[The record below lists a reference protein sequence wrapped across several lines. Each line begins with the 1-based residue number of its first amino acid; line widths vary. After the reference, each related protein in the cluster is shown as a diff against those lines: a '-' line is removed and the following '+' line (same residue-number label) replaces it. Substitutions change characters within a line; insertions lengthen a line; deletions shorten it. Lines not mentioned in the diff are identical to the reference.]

1 MPRNTKGMTTE
12 LPPALIEATD
22 LSKVFRVGVEEV
34 HAIRSVSISIRAGR
48 FVLLRGRSGS
58 GKTTLLNLLGGLDRP
73 SGGAVKVEGL
83 DLQSMNGARRN
94 RWRRDT
100 AAFVFQALALLP
112 GLTAV
117 ENVDLPLRIAGIDPR
132 TAAARAREQ
141 LERVG
146 LGRRAHHRVF
156 ELSGGEQ
163 QRVAVAR
170 ALVKRPTVLF
180 ADEPTGELDQGSGAV
195 VLDLICSA
203 VKERRMTAVVTSHD
217 HLANRYADVVYAMA
231 DGALHPFRPAAAAAP

>member
-1 MPRNTKGMTTE
+1 MTSEPRETM
-12 LPPALIEATD
+12 IEAED
-22 LSKVFRVGVEEV
+22 LTRVFGAGAEEV
-34 HAIRSVSISIRAGR
+34 NALRGVSISIQTGR

-73 SGGAVKVEGL
+73 TSGTVKVNGR
-83 DLQSMNGARRN
+83 DLQAMTGGQRN

-112 GLTAV
+112 GLTAL
-117 ENVDLPLRIAGIDPR
+117 ENVDLPLRIAGVDPR

-146 LGRRAHHRVF
+146 LGPRAHHRVF

-170 ALVKRPTVLF
+170 ALVKQPAVLF
-180 ADEPTGELDQGSGAV
+180 ADEPTGELDQGSGAT
-195 VLDLICSA
+195 VLQLLRSA
-203 VKERRMTAVVTSHD
+203 VAERRMTAVVTSHD
-217 HLANRYADVVYAMA
+217 HLATGYADRVYAIA
-231 DGALHPFRPAAAAAP
+231 DGMLHQVEPAEAGTS

>member
-1 MPRNTKGMTTE
+1 MTSE
-12 LPPALIEATD
+12 RQQALIEAEDVTRT
-22 LSKVFRVGVEEV
+22 FRVGVEEV
-34 HAIRSVSISIRAGR
+34 NALRGVSISIRTGS

-73 SGGAVKVEGL
+73 TSGTVKVDGRDLDGMSGG
-83 DLQSMNGARRN
+83 QRN

-112 GLTAV
+112 GLTAL
-117 ENVDLPLRIAGIDPR
+117 ENVDLPLRIAGVDPR
-132 TAAARAREQ
+132 TAAGRAREQ

-146 LGRRAHHRVF
+146 LGPRVHHRVF

-170 ALVKRPTVLF
+170 ALVKQPTVLF
-180 ADEPTGELDQGSGAV
+180 ADEPTGELDQESGAT
-195 VLDLICSA
+195 VLQLLRSA
-203 VKERRMTAVVTSHD
+203 VEERRMTAVVTSHD
-217 HLANRYADVVYAMA
+217 HLATGYADLVYAMA
-231 DGALHPFRPAAAAAP
+231 DGVLHQVETAAEGSA

>member
-1 MPRNTKGMTTE
+1 MTRE
-12 LPPALIEATD
+12 LQQALIEAKDIT
-22 LSKVFRVGVEEV
+22 KVFRVGVEEV
-34 HAIRSVSISIRAGR
+34 NALRGVSISIQAGC

-73 SGGAVKVEGL
+73 TSGTVKVNGRDLHGMSGG
-83 DLQSMNGARRN
+83 QRN

-112 GLTAV
+112 GLTAL
-117 ENVDLPLRIAGIDPR
+117 ENVDLPLRIAGVDPR
-132 TAAARAREQ
+132 TAAGRAREQ

-146 LGRRAHHRVF
+146 LGPRAHHRVF

-170 ALVKRPTVLF
+170 ALVKQPTVLF
-180 ADEPTGELDQGSGAV
+180 ADEPTGELDQRSGAT
-195 VLDLICSA
+195 VLQLLRSA
-203 VKERRMTAVVTSHD
+203 VEERRMTAVVTSHD
-217 HLANRYADVVYAMA
+217 HLVTGYADLVYAMTDGTLHRVERVA
-231 DGALHPFRPAAAAAP
+231 DGAP

>member
-1 MPRNTKGMTTE
+1 MTSE
-12 LPPALIEATD
+12 LPQALIEAEDIT
-22 LSKVFRVGVEEV
+22 KVFRVGVEEV
-34 HAIRSVSISIRAGR
+34 NALRGVSISIQAGC

-73 SGGAVKVEGL
+73 TSGTVKVNGRDLHGMSGG
-83 DLQSMNGARRN
+83 QRN

-112 GLTAV
+112 GLTAL
-117 ENVDLPLRIAGIDPR
+117 ENVDLPLRIAGVDPR
-132 TAAARAREQ
+132 TAAGRAREQ

-146 LGRRAHHRVF
+146 LGPRAHHRVF

-170 ALVKRPTVLF
+170 ALVKQPTVLF
-180 ADEPTGELDQGSGAV
+180 ADEPTGELDQRSGAT
-195 VLDLICSA
+195 VLQLLRSA
-203 VKERRMTAVVTSHD
+203 VEERRMTAVVTSHD
-217 HLANRYADVVYAMA
+217 HLVTGYADLVYAMTDGTLHRVERVA
-231 DGALHPFRPAAAAAP
+231 DGAP

>member
-1 MPRNTKGMTTE
+1 MTIE
-12 LPPALIEATD
+12 RQQALIEAQNITR
-22 LSKVFRVGVEEV
+22 VFRAGAEEV
-34 HAIRSVSISIRAGR
+34 NALRGVSISIRAGC

-73 SGGAVKVEGL
+73 TGGTVKVNGHDLQGMSGG
-83 DLQSMNGARRN
+83 QRN

-112 GLTAV
+112 GLTAL
-117 ENVDLPLRIAGIDPR
+117 ENVDLPLRIAGVDPR

-146 LGRRAHHRVF
+146 LGPRAHHRVF

-170 ALVKRPTVLF
+170 ALVKQPTVLF
-180 ADEPTGELDQGSGAV
+180 ADEPTGELDQGSGAT
-195 VLDLICSA
+195 VLQLLRSA
-203 VKERRMTAVVTSHD
+203 VEERRMTAVVTSHD
-217 HLANRYADVVYAMA
+217 HLATGYADLVYAMA
-231 DGALHPFRPAAAAAP
+231 DGVLHRVEPSREGSA

>member
-1 MPRNTKGMTTE
+1 MTTE
-12 LPPALIEATD
+12 PPSALIEARGLT
-22 LSKVFRVGVEEV
+22 KVFRAGVEEV
-34 HAIRSVSISIRAGR
+34 NAIRGVSISIPAGR

-73 SGGAVKVEGL
+73 TGGAVTVQGI
-83 DLQSMNGARRN
+83 DLQGMSGARRN

-112 GLTAV
+112 GLTAL
-117 ENVDLPLRIAGIDPR
+117 ENVDLPLRIAGVDPR
-132 TAAARAREQ
+132 TAARRAREQ

-146 LGRRAHHRVF
+146 LGPRAHHRVF

-170 ALVKRPTVLF
+170 ALVKRPAVLF
-180 ADEPTGELDQGSGAV
+180 ADEPTGELDQGSGAT
-195 VLDLICSA
+195 VLELICRA

-217 HLANRYADVVYAMA
+217 HLANRYADEVYAMA
-231 DGALHPFRPAAAAAP
+231 DGALHPFEPAPAAAR

>member
-1 MPRNTKGMTTE
+1 MTRK
-12 LPPALIEATD
+12 LPQALIEAEDIT
-22 LSKVFRVGVEEV
+22 KVFRVGVEEV
-34 HAIRSVSISIRAGR
+34 NALRGVSISIQAGC

-73 SGGAVKVEGL
+73 TSGTVKVNGRDLHGMSGG
-83 DLQSMNGARRN
+83 QRN

-112 GLTAV
+112 GLTAL
-117 ENVDLPLRIAGIDPR
+117 ENVDLPLRIAGVDPR
-132 TAAARAREQ
+132 TAAGRAREQ

-146 LGRRAHHRVF
+146 LGPRAHHRVF

-170 ALVKRPTVLF
+170 ALVKQPTVLF
-180 ADEPTGELDQGSGAV
+180 ADEPTGELDQRSGAT
-195 VLDLICSA
+195 VLQLLRSA
-203 VKERRMTAVVTSHD
+203 VEERRMTAVVTSHD
-217 HLANRYADVVYAMA
+217 HLVTGYADLVYAMTDGTLHRVERVA
-231 DGALHPFRPAAAAAP
+231 DGAP

>member
-1 MPRNTKGMTTE
+1 MTSE
-12 LPPALIEATD
+12 LPQALIEAKDIT
-22 LSKVFRVGVEEV
+22 KVFRVGVEEV
-34 HAIRSVSISIRAGR
+34 NALRGVSISIQAGC

-73 SGGAVKVEGL
+73 TSGTVKVNGRDLHGMSGG
-83 DLQSMNGARRN
+83 QRN

-112 GLTAV
+112 GLTAL
-117 ENVDLPLRIAGIDPR
+117 ENVDLPLRIAGVDPR
-132 TAAARAREQ
+132 TAAGRAREQ

-146 LGRRAHHRVF
+146 LGPRAHHRVF

-170 ALVKRPTVLF
+170 ALVKQPTVLF
-180 ADEPTGELDQGSGAV
+180 ADEPTGELDQRSGAT
-195 VLDLICSA
+195 VLQLLRSA
-203 VKERRMTAVVTSHD
+203 VEERRMTAVVTSHD
-217 HLANRYADVVYAMA
+217 HLVTGYADLVYAMTDGTLHRVERVA
-231 DGALHPFRPAAAAAP
+231 DGAP

>member
-1 MPRNTKGMTTE
+1 M
-12 LPPALIEATD
+12 IEAEDIT
-22 LSKVFRVGVEEV
+22 KVFRVGVEEV
-34 HAIRSVSISIRAGR
+34 NALRGVSISIQAGC

-73 SGGAVKVEGL
+73 TSGTVKVNGRDLHGMSGG
-83 DLQSMNGARRN
+83 QRN

-112 GLTAV
+112 GLTAL
-117 ENVDLPLRIAGIDPR
+117 ENVDLPLRIAGVDPR
-132 TAAARAREQ
+132 TAAGRAREQ

-146 LGRRAHHRVF
+146 LGPRAHHRVF

-170 ALVKRPTVLF
+170 ALVKQPTVLF
-180 ADEPTGELDQGSGAV
+180 ADEPTGELDQRSGAT
-195 VLDLICSA
+195 VLQLLRSA
-203 VKERRMTAVVTSHD
+203 VEERRMTAVVTSHD
-217 HLANRYADVVYAMA
+217 HLVTGYADLVYAMTDGTLHRVERVA
-231 DGALHPFRPAAAAAP
+231 DGAP

>member
-1 MPRNTKGMTTE
+1 MTRE
-12 LPPALIEATD
+12 LPQALIEAKDIT
-22 LSKVFRVGVEEV
+22 KVFRVGVEEV
-34 HAIRSVSISIRAGR
+34 NALRGVSISIQAGC

-73 SGGAVKVEGL
+73 TSGTVKVNGRDLHGMSGG
-83 DLQSMNGARRN
+83 QRN

-112 GLTAV
+112 GLTAL
-117 ENVDLPLRIAGIDPR
+117 ENVDLPLRIAGVDPR
-132 TAAARAREQ
+132 TAAGRAREQ

-146 LGRRAHHRVF
+146 LGPRAHHRVF

-170 ALVKRPTVLF
+170 ALVKQPTVLF
-180 ADEPTGELDQGSGAV
+180 ADEPTGELDQRSGAT
-195 VLDLICSA
+195 VLQLLRSA
-203 VKERRMTAVVTSHD
+203 VEERRMTAVVTSHD
-217 HLANRYADVVYAMA
+217 HLVTGYADLVYAMTDGTLHRVERVA
-231 DGALHPFRPAAAAAP
+231 DGAP

>member
-1 MPRNTKGMTTE
+1 MTSE
-12 LPPALIEATD
+12 LPQALIEAKDIT
-22 LSKVFRVGVEEV
+22 KVFRVGVEEV
-34 HAIRSVSISIRAGR
+34 NALRGVSISVQAGC

-73 SGGAVKVEGL
+73 TSGTVKVNGRDLHGMSGG
-83 DLQSMNGARRN
+83 QRN

-112 GLTAV
+112 GLTAL
-117 ENVDLPLRIAGIDPR
+117 ENVDLPLRIAGVDPR
-132 TAAARAREQ
+132 TAAGRAREQ

-146 LGRRAHHRVF
+146 LGPRAHHRVF

-170 ALVKRPTVLF
+170 ALVKQPTVLF
-180 ADEPTGELDQGSGAV
+180 ADEPTGELDQRSGAT
-195 VLDLICSA
+195 VLQLLRSA
-203 VKERRMTAVVTSHD
+203 VEERRMTAVVTSHD
-217 HLANRYADVVYAMA
+217 HLVTGYADLVYAMTDGTLHRVERVA
-231 DGALHPFRPAAAAAP
+231 DGAP

>member
-1 MPRNTKGMTTE
+1 MTSE
-12 LPPALIEATD
+12 RQQALIEAEDVTRT
-22 LSKVFRVGVEEV
+22 FRVGVEEV
-34 HAIRSVSISIRAGR
+34 NALRGVSISIRTGS

-73 SGGAVKVEGL
+73 TRGTVKVDGRDLDGMSGG
-83 DLQSMNGARRN
+83 QRN

-112 GLTAV
+112 GLTAL
-117 ENVDLPLRIAGIDPR
+117 ENVDLPLRIAGVDPR
-132 TAAARAREQ
+132 TAAGRAREQ

-146 LGRRAHHRVF
+146 LGPRVHHRVF

-170 ALVKRPTVLF
+170 ALVKQPTVLF
-180 ADEPTGELDQGSGAV
+180 ADEPTGELDQESGAT
-195 VLDLICSA
+195 VLQLLRSA
-203 VKERRMTAVVTSHD
+203 VEERRMTAVVTSHD
-217 HLANRYADVVYAMA
+217 HLATGYADLVYAMA
-231 DGALHPFRPAAAAAP
+231 DGVLHQVETAAEGSA

>member
-1 MPRNTKGMTTE
+1 MTSK
-12 LPPALIEATD
+12 LPQALIEAKDIT
-22 LSKVFRVGVEEV
+22 KVFRVGVEEV
-34 HAIRSVSISIRAGR
+34 NALRGVSISIQAGC

-73 SGGAVKVEGL
+73 TSGTVKVNGRDLHGMSGG
-83 DLQSMNGARRN
+83 QRN

-112 GLTAV
+112 GLTAL
-117 ENVDLPLRIAGIDPR
+117 ENVDLPLRIAGVDPR
-132 TAAARAREQ
+132 TAAGRAREQ

-146 LGRRAHHRVF
+146 LGPRAHHRVF

-170 ALVKRPTVLF
+170 ALVKQPTVLF
-180 ADEPTGELDQGSGAV
+180 ADEPTGELDQRSGAT
-195 VLDLICSA
+195 VLQLLRSA
-203 VKERRMTAVVTSHD
+203 VEERRMTAVVTSHD
-217 HLANRYADVVYAMA
+217 HLVTGYADLVYAMTDGTLHRVERVA
-231 DGALHPFRPAAAAAP
+231 DGAP

>member
-1 MPRNTKGMTTE
+1 MTIE
-12 LPPALIEATD
+12 RQQALIEAQNITR
-22 LSKVFRVGVEEV
+22 VFRAGAEEV
-34 HAIRSVSISIRAGR
+34 NALRGVSISIRAGC

-73 SGGAVKVEGL
+73 TGGTVKVNGHDLHGMSGG
-83 DLQSMNGARRN
+83 QRN

-112 GLTAV
+112 GLTAL
-117 ENVDLPLRIAGIDPR
+117 ENVDLPLRIAGVDPR

-146 LGRRAHHRVF
+146 LGPRAHHRVF

-170 ALVKRPTVLF
+170 ALVKQPTVLF
-180 ADEPTGELDQGSGAV
+180 ADEPTGELDQGSGAT
-195 VLDLICSA
+195 VLQLLRSA
-203 VKERRMTAVVTSHD
+203 VEERRMTAVVTSHD
-217 HLANRYADVVYAMA
+217 HLATGYADLVYAMA
-231 DGALHPFRPAAAAAP
+231 DGVLHRVEPSREGSA

>member
-1 MPRNTKGMTTE
+1 MTRK
-12 LPPALIEATD
+12 LPQALIEAKDIT
-22 LSKVFRVGVEEV
+22 KVFRVGVEEV
-34 HAIRSVSISIRAGR
+34 NALRGVSISIQAGC

-73 SGGAVKVEGL
+73 TSGTVKVNGRDLHGMSGG
-83 DLQSMNGARRN
+83 QRN

-112 GLTAV
+112 GLTAL
-117 ENVDLPLRIAGIDPR
+117 ENVDLPLRIAGVDPR
-132 TAAARAREQ
+132 TAAGRAREQ

-146 LGRRAHHRVF
+146 LGPRAHHRVF

-170 ALVKRPTVLF
+170 ALVKQPTVLF
-180 ADEPTGELDQGSGAV
+180 ADEPTGELDQRSGAT
-195 VLDLICSA
+195 VLQLLRSA
-203 VKERRMTAVVTSHD
+203 VEERRMTAVVTSHD
-217 HLANRYADVVYAMA
+217 HLVTGYADLVYAMTDGTLHRVERVA
-231 DGALHPFRPAAAAAP
+231 DGAP

>member
-1 MPRNTKGMTTE
+1 MTSE
-12 LPPALIEATD
+12 LPQALIEAEDIT
-22 LSKVFRVGVEEV
+22 KVFRVGVEEV
-34 HAIRSVSISIRAGR
+34 NALRGVSISIQAGC

-73 SGGAVKVEGL
+73 TSGTVKVNGRDLHGMSGG
-83 DLQSMNGARRN
+83 QRN

-112 GLTAV
+112 GLTAL
-117 ENVDLPLRIAGIDPR
+117 ENVDLPLRIAGVDPR
-132 TAAARAREQ
+132 TAAGRAREQ

-146 LGRRAHHRVF
+146 LGPRAHHRVF

-170 ALVKRPTVLF
+170 ALVKQPTVLF
-180 ADEPTGELDQGSGAV
+180 ADEPTGELDQRSGAT
-195 VLDLICSA
+195 VLQLLRSA
-203 VKERRMTAVVTSHD
+203 VEERRMTAVVTSHD
-217 HLANRYADVVYAMA
+217 HAVTGYADLVYAMTDGTLHRVERVA
-231 DGALHPFRPAAAAAP
+231 DGAP

>member
-1 MPRNTKGMTTE
+1 MTSE
-12 LPPALIEATD
+12 RQQALIEAEDVTRT
-22 LSKVFRVGVEEV
+22 FRVGVEEV
-34 HAIRSVSISIRAGR
+34 NALRGVSISIRTGS

-73 SGGAVKVEGL
+73 TSGTVKVDGRDLDGMSGG
-83 DLQSMNGARRN
+83 QRN

-112 GLTAV
+112 GLTAL
-117 ENVDLPLRIAGIDPR
+117 ENVDLPLRIAGVDPR
-132 TAAARAREQ
+132 TAAGRAREQ

-146 LGRRAHHRVF
+146 LGPRVHHRVF

-170 ALVKRPTVLF
+170 ALVKQPTVLF
-180 ADEPTGELDQGSGAV
+180 ADEPTGELDQGSGAT
-195 VLDLICSA
+195 VLQLLRSA
-203 VKERRMTAVVTSHD
+203 VEERRMTAVVTSHD
-217 HLANRYADVVYAMA
+217 HLATGYADLVYAMA
-231 DGALHPFRPAAAAAP
+231 DGVLHQVETAAESSA

>member
-1 MPRNTKGMTTE
+1 MTSE
-12 LPPALIEATD
+12 RQQALIEAEDVTRT
-22 LSKVFRVGVEEV
+22 FRVGVEEV
-34 HAIRSVSISIRAGR
+34 NALRGVSISIRTGS

-73 SGGAVKVEGL
+73 TSGTVKVDGRDLDGMSGG
-83 DLQSMNGARRN
+83 QRN

-112 GLTAV
+112 GLTAL
-117 ENVDLPLRIAGIDPR
+117 ENVDLPLRIAGVDPR
-132 TAAARAREQ
+132 TAAGRAREQ

-146 LGRRAHHRVF
+146 LGPRVHHRVF

-170 ALVKRPTVLF
+170 ALVKQPTVLF
-180 ADEPTGELDQGSGAV
+180 ADEPTGELDQGSGAT
-195 VLDLICSA
+195 VLQLLRSA
-203 VKERRMTAVVTSHD
+203 VEERRMTAVVTSHD
-217 HLANRYADVVYAMA
+217 HLATGYADLVYAMA
-231 DGALHPFRPAAAAAP
+231 DGVLHQVETAAEGSA

>member
-1 MPRNTKGMTTE
+1 MTSE
-12 LPPALIEATD
+12 RQQALIEAEDVTRT
-22 LSKVFRVGVEEV
+22 FRVGVEEV
-34 HAIRSVSISIRAGR
+34 NALRGVSISIRTGS

-73 SGGAVKVEGL
+73 TSGTVKVDGRDLDGMSGG
-83 DLQSMNGARRN
+83 QRN

-112 GLTAV
+112 GLTAL
-117 ENVDLPLRIAGIDPR
+117 ENVDLPLRIAGVDPR
-132 TAAARAREQ
+132 TAAGRAREQ

-146 LGRRAHHRVF
+146 LGPRVHHRVF

-170 ALVKRPTVLF
+170 ALVKQPTVLF
-180 ADEPTGELDQGSGAV
+180 ADEPTGELDQESGAT
-195 VLDLICSA
+195 VLQLLRSA
-203 VKERRMTAVVTSHD
+203 VEERRMTAVVTSHD
-217 HLANRYADVVYAMA
+217 HLATGYADLVYAMA
-231 DGALHPFRPAAAAAP
+231 DGVLHQVETAAVGSA